1 LGEQKNWSCLTILSC
16 LHKEQPRPRPG
27 VYDSCGASLASHIIK
42 ETEFMEHILGNAAS
56 APIDVDMN
64 NFMAEVVEGSSKQ
77 PVIVQ
82 FWAPW
87 CGPCKQLGPVLEK
100 VVAAANGKVKMVR
113 VNIDDNQQIAQQL
126 RVQSVPTVYA
136 FVDGQPV
143 DGFAGAQP
151 ESTLT
156 QFIEKISALGGAG
169 AEIAT
174 MLEAGNAAV
183 ETQDLASAMQ
193 IFQQVMEADPESAE
207 ALAGLV
213 RCLTGMKDH
222 QAAREIVDQLD
233 DEFREKPAMQAAI
246 MALELAERAAESA
259 GDLDVAQAAVDANPN
274 DLQARQDLAM
284 ALFATGDNAGAM
296 AQLLESIRID
306 RGWNEDAA
314 RLQLL
319 EFFKT
324 LGAANP
330 DVMTARRQLSTLLF
344 A

>member
-1 LGEQKNWSCLTILSC
+1 
-16 LHKEQPRPRPG
+16 
-27 VYDSCGASLASHIIK
+27 
-42 ETEFMEHILGNAAS
+42 MEHILGTTAS

-64 NFMAEVVEGSSKQ
+64 NFMAEVVEGSSQQ

-113 VNIDDNQQIAQQL
+113 VNIDNNQQIAQQL

-151 ESTLT
+151 ESAVT
-156 QFIEKISALGGAG
+156 QFIEKVSSLGGAG
-169 AEIAT
+169 ADIAS
-174 MLEAGNAAV
+174 LLDAGNAAV
-183 ETQDLASAMQ
+183 ETQDFASAMQ
-193 IFQQVMEADPESAE
+193 IFQQVMEADPDSAE

-222 QAAREIVDQLD
+222 QAAREIVDQLT
-233 DEFREKPAMQAAI
+233 DEFREKPAIQAAI
-246 MALELAERAAESA
+246 DALELAERAAESA
-259 GDLDVAQAAVDANPN
+259 GDLDVAQAAVAANPN

-306 RGWNEDAA
+306 RSWNEDAA
-314 RLQLL
+314 RMQLL

>member
-1 LGEQKNWSCLTILSC
+1 
-16 LHKEQPRPRPG
+16 
-27 VYDSCGASLASHIIK
+27 
-42 ETEFMEHILGNAAS
+42 MEHILGNAAS

-169 AEIAT
+169 ADIAT

-183 ETQDLASAMQ
+183 ETQDFASAMQ
-193 IFQQVMEADPESAE
+193 IYQQVMEADPESAE

>member
-1 LGEQKNWSCLTILSC
+1 
-16 LHKEQPRPRPG
+16 
-27 VYDSCGASLASHIIK
+27 
-42 ETEFMEHILGNAAS
+42 MEHILGNAAS

-100 VVAAANGKVKMVR
+100 VVAAANGKVRMVR

-169 AEIAT
+169 ADIAT

-183 ETQDLASAMQ
+183 ETQDFASAMQ

-259 GDLDVAQAAVDANPN
+259 GDLDVAQAAVDANPY

>member
-1 LGEQKNWSCLTILSC
+1 
-16 LHKEQPRPRPG
+16 
-27 VYDSCGASLASHIIK
+27 
-42 ETEFMEHILGNAAS
+42 MEHILGTAAS

-156 QFIEKISALGGAG
+156 QFIEKVSALGGAG
-169 AEIAT
+169 ADIAS

-183 ETQDLASAMQ
+183 ETQDFASAMQ
-193 IFQQVMEADPESAE
+193 MFQQVMEADPGSAE

-222 QAAREIVDQLD
+222 QAAREIVDQLN

-246 MALELAERAAESA
+246 LALELAERAAESA
-259 GDLDVAQAAVDANPN
+259 GNLDVAQAAVDANPN

-330 DVMTARRQLSTLLF
+330 DVIAARRQLSTLLF

>member
-1 LGEQKNWSCLTILSC
+1 
-16 LHKEQPRPRPG
+16 
-27 VYDSCGASLASHIIK
+27 
-42 ETEFMEHILGNAAS
+42 MEHILGTTAS

-64 NFMAEVVEGSSKQ
+64 NFMAEVVEGSSQQ

-151 ESTLT
+151 ESAVT
-156 QFIEKISALGGAG
+156 QFIEKVSSLGGAG
-169 AEIAT
+169 ADIAS
-174 MLEAGNAAV
+174 MLDAGNAAV
-183 ETQDLASAMQ
+183 ETQDFASAMQ
-193 IFQQVMEADPESAE
+193 IFQQVMEADPDSAE

-222 QAAREIVDQLD
+222 QAAREIVDQLT

-246 MALELAERAAESA
+246 DALELAERAAESA
-259 GDLDVAQAAVDANPN
+259 GDLDVAQAAVAANPN

-306 RGWNEDAA
+306 RSWNEDAA
-314 RLQLL
+314 RMQLL

-330 DVMTARRQLSTLLF
+330 DVMIARRQLSTLLF

>member
-1 LGEQKNWSCLTILSC
+1 MEQT
-16 LHKEQPRPRPG
+16 
-27 VYDSCGASLASHIIK
+27 
-42 ETEFMEHILGNAAS
+42 LGNAAS
-56 APIDVDMN
+56 PPIDVDMT
-64 NFMAEVVEGSSKQ
+64 NFMAEVIEGSSKQ

-100 VVAAANGKVKMVR
+100 VVAAANGKVRMVR
-113 VNIDDNQQIAQQL
+113 VNIDENQQIAQQL

-143 DGFAGAQP
+143 DGFAGVQP

-156 QFIEKISALGGAG
+156 QYIEKISALGGAG
-169 AEIAT
+169 ADIVT
-174 MLEAGNAAV
+174 MLEAGKIAV
-183 ETQDLASAMQ
+183 EKQDFSGAMQ
-193 IFQQVMEADPESAE
+193 IFQQVMASDPESAE

-213 RCLTGMKDH
+213 RCLTGLRDH
-222 QAAREIVDQLD
+222 PAAREIVNQLD
-233 DEFREKPAMQAAI
+233 DEFREKPAMQTAI
-246 MALELAERAAESA
+246 MALELAERAAGSA
-259 GDLDVAQAAVDANPN
+259 GDLDAAQAAVHANPT
-274 DLQARQDLAM
+274 DLQARQELAM
-284 ALFATGDNAGAM
+284 ALFASGDNAGAM
-296 AQLLESIRID
+296 GQLLESIRID

-319 EFFKT
+319 EFFNT

-330 DVMTARRQLSTLLF
+330 DVMSARRQLSTLLF

>member
-1 LGEQKNWSCLTILSC
+1 
-16 LHKEQPRPRPG
+16 
-27 VYDSCGASLASHIIK
+27 
-42 ETEFMEHILGNAAS
+42 MEHILGNAAS
-56 APIDVDMN
+56 APIDVDMS

-77 PVIVQ
+77 PVVVQ

-87 CGPCKQLGPVLEK
+87 CGPCKQLGPILEK

-113 VNIDDNQQIAQQL
+113 VNIDENQQIAQQL

-169 AEIAT
+169 ADIAT

-183 ETQDLASAMQ
+183 ETQDFANAMQ
-193 IFQQVMEADPESAE
+193 IFQQVIEADPKSAA
-207 ALAGLV
+207 ALAGMV

-222 QAAREIVDQLD
+222 QAAREIVDQFN
-233 DEFREKPAMQAAI
+233 DEFQEKPEFQAAI
-246 MALELAERAAESA
+246 MALELAERVAESA
-259 GDLDVAQAAVDANPN
+259 GDIDVAQAAVDANPN

-319 EFFKT
+319 EFFRT

>member
-1 LGEQKNWSCLTILSC
+1 MEQI
-16 LHKEQPRPRPG
+16 
-27 VYDSCGASLASHIIK
+27 LAS
-42 ETEFMEHILGNAAS
+42 AAA

-64 NFMAEVVEGSSKQ
+64 NFMAEVVEGSSQ
-77 PVIVQ
+77 IPVIVQ

-100 VVAAANGKVKMVR
+100 VVAAAHGKVKMVR

-143 DGFAGAQP
+143 DGFSGAQP
-151 ESTLT
+151 ESALT
-156 QFIEKISALGGAG
+156 QFVEKLSSMGGAG
-169 AEIAT
+169 ADIAG
-174 MLEAGNAAV
+174 MLEAANTAV
-183 ETQDLASAMQ
+183 ETQDFGGAMQ
-193 IFQQVMEADPESAE
+193 IYQQVMEADPESAD

-213 RCLTGMKDH
+213 RCLTGMQDH
-222 QAAREIVDQLD
+222 QAAREIIDQLN
-233 DEFREKPAMQAAI
+233 DEFREKPSMQAAI
-246 MALELAERAAESA
+246 AALELAERAAESA
-259 GDLDVAQAAVDANPN
+259 GDLDLAQAAVAANPE

-296 AQLLESIRID
+296 AQLLESIRVD
-306 RGWNEDAA
+306 RSWNDEAA

-330 DVMTARRQLSTLLF
+330 DVMAARRQLSTLLF
-344 A
+344 S

>member
-1 LGEQKNWSCLTILSC
+1 MEQI
-16 LHKEQPRPRPG
+16 
-27 VYDSCGASLASHIIK
+27 LASAV
-42 ETEFMEHILGNAAS
+42 T

-64 NFMAEVVEGSSKQ
+64 NFMAEVVEGSSQ
-77 PVIVQ
+77 IPVIVQ

-100 VVAAANGKVKMVR
+100 VVAAAHGKVKMVR

-143 DGFAGAQP
+143 DGFSGAQP
-151 ESTLT
+151 ESALT
-156 QFIEKISALGGAG
+156 QFVEKLSSMGGAG
-169 AEIAT
+169 ADIAG
-174 MLEAGNAAV
+174 MLEAANTAV
-183 ETQDLASAMQ
+183 ETQDFTGAMQ
-193 IFQQVMEADPESAE
+193 IYQQVMEADSESAD

-213 RCLTGMKDH
+213 RCLTGMQDH
-222 QAAREIVDQLD
+222 QAAREIIDQLN
-233 DEFREKPAMQAAI
+233 DEFREKPSMQAAI
-246 MALELAERAAESA
+246 AALELAERAAESA
-259 GDLDVAQAAVDANPN
+259 GDLDLAQAAVAANPK

-284 ALFATGDNAGAM
+284 ALFATGDNSGAM

-306 RGWNEDAA
+306 RSWNDEAA

-330 DVMTARRQLSTLLF
+330 DVMAARRQLSTLLF
-344 A
+344 S

>member
-1 LGEQKNWSCLTILSC
+1 
-16 LHKEQPRPRPG
+16 
-27 VYDSCGASLASHIIK
+27 
-42 ETEFMEHILGNAAS
+42 MEHILGNAAS

-64 NFMAEVVEGSSKQ
+64 NFMAEVVEVSSKQ

-169 AEIAT
+169 ADIAT

-183 ETQDLASAMQ
+183 ETQDFASAMQ

>member
-1 LGEQKNWSCLTILSC
+1 MEQI
-16 LHKEQPRPRPG
+16 
-27 VYDSCGASLASHIIK
+27 LAS
-42 ETEFMEHILGNAAS
+42 TAT

-64 NFMAEVVEGSSKQ
+64 NFMAEVVEGSSQ
-77 PVIVQ
+77 LPVVVQ

-100 VVAAANGKVKMVR
+100 VVAAAHGKVKMVR
-113 VNIDDNQQIAQQL
+113 VNIDDNQQIAEQL

-143 DGFAGAQP
+143 DGFSGAQP
-151 ESTLT
+151 ESALT
-156 QFIEKISALGGAG
+156 QFVEKLSSMGGAG
-169 AEIAT
+169 ADIAG
-174 MLEAGNAAV
+174 MLEAANTAV
-183 ETQDLASAMQ
+183 ETQDFAGAMQ
-193 IFQQVMEADPESAE
+193 IYQQVMEADPESAD

-213 RCLTGMKDH
+213 RCLTGMQDH
-222 QAAREIVDQLD
+222 QAAREIIDQLN
-233 DEFREKPAMQAAI
+233 DEFREKPSMQAAI
-246 MALELAERAAESA
+246 AALELAERAAESA
-259 GDLDVAQAAVDANPN
+259 GDLDLAQAAVAANPE

-296 AQLLESIRID
+296 AQLLGSIRID
-306 RGWNEDAA
+306 RSWNDEAA

-330 DVMTARRQLSTLLF
+330 DVMAARRQLSTLLF
-344 A
+344 S

>member
-1 LGEQKNWSCLTILSC
+1 
-16 LHKEQPRPRPG
+16 
-27 VYDSCGASLASHIIK
+27 
-42 ETEFMEHILGNAAS
+42 MEHILGTTAS

-64 NFMAEVVEGSSKQ
+64 NFMAEVVEGSSQQ

-151 ESTLT
+151 ESAVT
-156 QFIEKISALGGAG
+156 QFIEKVSSLGGAG
-169 AEIAT
+169 ADIAS
-174 MLEAGNAAV
+174 MLDAGNAAV
-183 ETQDLASAMQ
+183 ETQDFASAMQ
-193 IFQQVMEADPESAE
+193 IFQQVMEADPDSAE
-207 ALAGLV
+207 SLAGLV

-222 QAAREIVDQLD
+222 QAAREIVDQLT

-246 MALELAERAAESA
+246 DALELAERAAESA
-259 GDLDVAQAAVDANPN
+259 GDLDVAQAAVAANPN

-306 RGWNEDAA
+306 RSWNEDAA
-314 RLQLL
+314 RMQLL

>member
-1 LGEQKNWSCLTILSC
+1 
-16 LHKEQPRPRPG
+16 
-27 VYDSCGASLASHIIK
+27 
-42 ETEFMEHILGNAAS
+42 MEHILGNAAS

-64 NFMAEVVEGSSKQ
+64 NFMVEVVEGSSKL

-87 CGPCKQLGPVLEK
+87 CGPCKQLGPTLEK

-143 DGFAGAQP
+143 DGFSGAQP
-151 ESTLT
+151 ESTLI

-169 AEIAT
+169 ADIAS
-174 MLEAGNAAV
+174 MLEAGNTAI
-183 ETQDLASAMQ
+183 ETQDYTSAMK
-193 IFQQVMEADPESAE
+193 IFQQVIEAEPESAE

-213 RCLTGMKDH
+213 RCLTGIKDH
-222 QAAREIVDQLD
+222 QAARDIVDKLD
-233 DEFREKPAMQAAI
+233 DEFRKKPAMQAAI
-246 MALELAERAAESA
+246 TALELSERAADSA
-259 GDLDVAQAAVDANPN
+259 ADLGLSQAAVDANPN
-274 DLQARQDLAM
+274 NLQARQDLAM

-306 RGWNEDAA
+306 RGWNQEAA

>member
-1 LGEQKNWSCLTILSC
+1 MEQI
-16 LHKEQPRPRPG
+16 
-27 VYDSCGASLASHIIK
+27 LAS
-42 ETEFMEHILGNAAS
+42 AAT

-64 NFMAEVVEGSSKQ
+64 NFMAEVVEGSSQ
-77 PVIVQ
+77 IPVIVQ

-100 VVAAANGKVKMVR
+100 VVAAAHGKVKMVR

-143 DGFAGAQP
+143 DGFSGAQP
-151 ESTLT
+151 ESALT
-156 QFIEKISALGGAG
+156 QFVEKLSSMGGAG
-169 AEIAT
+169 ADIAG
-174 MLEAGNAAV
+174 MLEAANTAV
-183 ETQDLASAMQ
+183 ETQDFAGAMQ
-193 IFQQVMEADPESAE
+193 IYQQVMEADPESAD

-213 RCLTGMKDH
+213 RCLTGMQDH
-222 QAAREIVDQLD
+222 QAAREIIDQLN
-233 DEFREKPAMQAAI
+233 DEFREKPSMQAAI
-246 MALELAERAAESA
+246 AALELAERAAESA
-259 GDLDVAQAAVDANPN
+259 GDLDLAQAAVAANPE

-296 AQLLESIRID
+296 AQLCESIRVD
-306 RGWNEDAA
+306 RSWNDEAA

-330 DVMTARRQLSTLLF
+330 DVMAARRQLSTLLF
-344 A
+344 S

>member
-1 LGEQKNWSCLTILSC
+1 
-16 LHKEQPRPRPG
+16 
-27 VYDSCGASLASHIIK
+27 
-42 ETEFMEHILGNAAS
+42 MEHILGTTAS

-64 NFMAEVVEGSSKQ
+64 NFMAEVVEGSSQQ

-100 VVAAANGKVKMVR
+100 VVASANGKVKMVR

-151 ESTLT
+151 ESAMT
-156 QFIEKISALGGAG
+156 QFIEKVSSLGGAG
-169 AEIAT
+169 ADIAS
-174 MLEAGNAAV
+174 MLDAGNAAV
-183 ETQDLASAMQ
+183 ETQDFANAMQ
-193 IFQQVMEADPESAE
+193 IFQQVMEADPDSAE

-213 RCLTGMKDH
+213 RCLNGMKDH
-222 QAAREIVDQLD
+222 QAAREIVDQLT

-246 MALELAERAAESA
+246 DALELSERAAESA
-259 GDLDVAQAAVDANPN
+259 GDLDLAQAVVAANPD

-306 RGWNEDAA
+306 RSWNEDAA
-314 RLQLL
+314 RMQLL

>member
-1 LGEQKNWSCLTILSC
+1 MEQI
-16 LHKEQPRPRPG
+16 
-27 VYDSCGASLASHIIK
+27 LAS
-42 ETEFMEHILGNAAS
+42 AAT

-64 NFMAEVVEGSSKQ
+64 NFMAEVVEGSSQ
-77 PVIVQ
+77 LPVIVQ

-100 VVAAANGKVKMVR
+100 VVAAAHGKVKMVR

-143 DGFAGAQP
+143 DGFSGAQP
-151 ESTLT
+151 ESALT
-156 QFIEKISALGGAG
+156 QFVEKLSSMGGAG
-169 AEIAT
+169 ADIAG
-174 MLEAGNAAV
+174 MLEAANTAV
-183 ETQDLASAMQ
+183 ETQDFAGAMQ
-193 IFQQVMEADPESAE
+193 IYQQVMEADPESVD

-213 RCLTGMKDH
+213 RCLTGMQDH
-222 QAAREIVDQLD
+222 EAAREIIDQLN
-233 DEFREKPAMQAAI
+233 DEFREKPSMQAAI
-246 MALELAERAAESA
+246 AALELAERAAGSA
-259 GDLDVAQAAVDANPN
+259 GDLDLAQAAVAANPE

-306 RGWNEDAA
+306 RSWNDEAA

-330 DVMTARRQLSTLLF
+330 DVMVARRQLSTLLF
-344 A
+344 S

>member
-1 LGEQKNWSCLTILSC
+1 
-16 LHKEQPRPRPG
+16 
-27 VYDSCGASLASHIIK
+27 
-42 ETEFMEHILGNAAS
+42 MEHILGNAAS

-169 AEIAT
+169 ADIAT

-183 ETQDLASAMQ
+183 ETQDFASAMQ

-233 DEFREKPAMQAAI
+233 DEFREKPEMQSAI

>member
-1 LGEQKNWSCLTILSC
+1 
-16 LHKEQPRPRPG
+16 
-27 VYDSCGASLASHIIK
+27 
-42 ETEFMEHILGNAAS
+42 MEHILGTTAS

-64 NFMAEVVEGSSKQ
+64 NFMAEVVEGSSQQ

-100 VVAAANGKVKMVR
+100 VVAAANGRVKMVR

-151 ESTLT
+151 ESAVT
-156 QFIEKISALGGAG
+156 QFIEKVSSLGGAG
-169 AEIAT
+169 ADIT
-174 MLEAGNAAV
+174 SMLDAGNVAV
-183 ETQDLASAMQ
+183 ESQDFASAMQ
-193 IFQQVMEADPESAE
+193 IFQQVMEADPDSAE

-213 RCLTGMKDH
+213 RCLNGMKDH
-222 QAAREIVDQLD
+222 QAAREIVDQLT

-246 MALELAERAAESA
+246 DALELAERAAESA
-259 GDLDVAQAAVDANPN
+259 GDLDVAQAAVAANPN

-306 RGWNEDAA
+306 RSWNEDAA
-314 RLQLL
+314 RMQLL

>member
-1 LGEQKNWSCLTILSC
+1 
-16 LHKEQPRPRPG
+16 
-27 VYDSCGASLASHIIK
+27 
-42 ETEFMEHILGNAAS
+42 MEHILGNAGS

-64 NFMAEVVEGSSKQ
+64 NFMAEVVEESSKQ

-100 VVAAANGKVKMVR
+100 VVAAANSKVKMVR

-136 FVDGQPV
+136 FVDGKPV

-151 ESTLT
+151 ESNLT

-169 AEIAT
+169 ADIAT
-174 MLEAGNAAV
+174 MLETGNAAV
-183 ETQDLASAMQ
+183 ETQDFASAMQ
-193 IFQQVMEADPESAE
+193 VFQQVMEADPGSAE

-259 GDLDVAQAAVDANPN
+259 GGLDVAQAAVDANPN

-306 RGWNEDAA
+306 RGWNEEAA

>member
-1 LGEQKNWSCLTILSC
+1 MEQI
-16 LHKEQPRPRPG
+16 
-27 VYDSCGASLASHIIK
+27 LASAV
-42 ETEFMEHILGNAAS
+42 T

-64 NFMAEVVEGSSKQ
+64 NFMAEVVEGSSQ
-77 PVIVQ
+77 IPVIVQ

-100 VVAAANGKVKMVR
+100 VVSAAHGKVKRGR
-113 VNIDDNQQIAQQL
+113 VNIADNQQIAQQL

-143 DGFAGAQP
+143 DGFSGAQP
-151 ESTLT
+151 ESALT
-156 QFIEKISALGGAG
+156 QFVEKLSSMGGAG
-169 AEIAT
+169 ADIAG
-174 MLEAGNAAV
+174 MLEAANTAV
-183 ETQDLASAMQ
+183 ETQDFAGAMQ
-193 IFQQVMEADPESAE
+193 IYQQVMEADPESAD

-213 RCLTGMKDH
+213 RCLTGIQDH
-222 QAAREIVDQLD
+222 QAAREIIDQLN
-233 DEFREKPAMQAAI
+233 DEFREKPSMQAAI
-246 MALELAERAAESA
+246 AALELAERAAESA
-259 GDLDVAQAAVDANPN
+259 GDLDLAQAAVAANPE

-306 RGWNEDAA
+306 RSWNDEAA

-330 DVMTARRQLSTLLF
+330 DVMAARRQLSTLLF
-344 A
+344 S

>member
-1 LGEQKNWSCLTILSC
+1 
-16 LHKEQPRPRPG
+16 
-27 VYDSCGASLASHIIK
+27 
-42 ETEFMEHILGNAAS
+42 MEHILGNAAS

-100 VVAAANGKVKMVR
+100 VVAVANGKVKMVR

-169 AEIAT
+169 ADIAT

-183 ETQDLASAMQ
+183 ETQDFASAMQ

-246 MALELAERAAESA
+246 MALELAERVAESA

-314 RLQLL
+314 RRQLL

>member
-1 LGEQKNWSCLTILSC
+1 
-16 LHKEQPRPRPG
+16 
-27 VYDSCGASLASHIIK
+27 
-42 ETEFMEHILGNAAS
+42 MEHILGKAAS
-56 APIDVDMN
+56 AVIDVDTN
-64 NFMAEVVEGSSKQ
+64 NFMTEVVEGSSKQ

-87 CGPCKQLGPVLEK
+87 CGPCKQFGPILEK
-100 VVAAANGKVKMVR
+100 VVAVANGKVKMVR

-143 DGFAGAQP
+143 DGFTGAQP
-151 ESTLT
+151 ESALV

-169 AEIAT
+169 ADIAT
-174 MLEAGNAAV
+174 MLEAGNAAA
-183 ETQDLASAMQ
+183 ETQDFASAMK
-193 IFQQVMEADPESAE
+193 IFQQVMEAEPESAD

-213 RCLTGMKDH
+213 RCLTGLKDH

-233 DEFREKPAMQAAI
+233 DGFREKPAMQAAI
-246 MALELAERAAESA
+246 MALEVAERAADSA
-259 GDLDVAQAAVDANPN
+259 GDLDEAQALVEANPN

-284 ALFATGDNAGAM
+284 ALFASGENAGAM

-319 EFFKT
+319 EFFKA

>member
-1 LGEQKNWSCLTILSC
+1 MEQI
-16 LHKEQPRPRPG
+16 
-27 VYDSCGASLASHIIK
+27 LAS
-42 ETEFMEHILGNAAS
+42 AAT

-64 NFMAEVVEGSSKQ
+64 NFMAEVVEGSSQ
-77 PVIVQ
+77 IPVIVQ

-100 VVAAANGKVKMVR
+100 VVAAAHGKVKMVR

-143 DGFAGAQP
+143 DGFSGAQP
-151 ESTLT
+151 ESALT
-156 QFIEKISALGGAG
+156 QFVEKLSSMGGAG
-169 AEIAT
+169 ADIAG
-174 MLEAGNAAV
+174 MLEAANTAV
-183 ETQDLASAMQ
+183 ETQDFAGAMQ
-193 IFQQVMEADPESAE
+193 IYEQVMEADPVSAD

-213 RCLTGMKDH
+213 RCLTGMRDH
-222 QAAREIVDQLD
+222 QAAREIIDQLN
-233 DEFREKPAMQAAI
+233 DEFREKPSMQAAI
-246 MALELAERAAESA
+246 AALELAERAAESA
-259 GDLDVAQAAVDANPN
+259 GDLDLAQAAVAANPE

-296 AQLLESIRID
+296 AQLLESIRVD
-306 RGWNEDAA
+306 RSWNDEAA

-330 DVMTARRQLSTLLF
+330 DVMAARRQLSTLLF
-344 A
+344 S

>member
-1 LGEQKNWSCLTILSC
+1 
-16 LHKEQPRPRPG
+16 
-27 VYDSCGASLASHIIK
+27 
-42 ETEFMEHILGNAAS
+42 MEHILGTTVS

-64 NFMAEVVEGSSKQ
+64 NFTAEVVEGSSQQ

-151 ESTLT
+151 ESAVT
-156 QFIEKISALGGAG
+156 QFIEKVSSLGGAG
-169 AEIAT
+169 ADIAS
-174 MLEAGNAAV
+174 MLDAGNAAV
-183 ETQDLASAMQ
+183 ETQDFASAMQ
-193 IFQQVMEADPESAE
+193 IFQQVMEADPDSAE

-222 QAAREIVDQLD
+222 QAAREIVDQLT
-233 DEFREKPAMQAAI
+233 DEFREKPAIQAAI
-246 MALELAERAAESA
+246 DALELAERAAESA
-259 GDLDVAQAAVDANPN
+259 GDLDVAQAAVAANPS

-306 RGWNEDAA
+306 RSWNEDAA
-314 RLQLL
+314 RVQLL

>member
-1 LGEQKNWSCLTILSC
+1 
-16 LHKEQPRPRPG
+16 
-27 VYDSCGASLASHIIK
+27 
-42 ETEFMEHILGNAAS
+42 MEHILGTTAS

-64 NFMAEVVEGSSKQ
+64 NFMAEVVEASSQQ

-151 ESTLT
+151 ESAVT
-156 QFIEKISALGGAG
+156 QFIEKVSSLGGAG
-169 AEIAT
+169 ADIT
-174 MLEAGNAAV
+174 SMLDAGNAAV
-183 ETQDLASAMQ
+183 ESQDFASAMQ
-193 IFQQVMEADPESAE
+193 IFQQVMEADPDSAE

-213 RCLTGMKDH
+213 RCLNGMKDH
-222 QAAREIVDQLD
+222 QAAREIVDQLT
-233 DEFREKPAMQAAI
+233 DEFREKPAMQAVI
-246 MALELAERAAESA
+246 DALELAERAAESA
-259 GDLDVAQAAVDANPN
+259 GDLDVAQAAVAANPN
-274 DLQARQDLAM
+274 DLQARQNLAM

-306 RGWNEDAA
+306 RSWNEDAA
-314 RLQLL
+314 RMQLL

>member
-1 LGEQKNWSCLTILSC
+1 
-16 LHKEQPRPRPG
+16 
-27 VYDSCGASLASHIIK
+27 
-42 ETEFMEHILGNAAS
+42 MEHILDTTAS

-64 NFMAEVVEGSSKQ
+64 NFMAEVVEGSSQQ

-151 ESTLT
+151 ESAVT
-156 QFIEKISALGGAG
+156 QFIEKVSSLGGAG
-169 AEIAT
+169 ADIAS
-174 MLEAGNAAV
+174 MLDAGNAAV
-183 ETQDLASAMQ
+183 ETQDFASAMQ
-193 IFQQVMEADPESAE
+193 IFQQVMEADPDSAE

-222 QAAREIVDQLD
+222 QAAREIVDQLT

-246 MALELAERAAESA
+246 DALELAERAAESA
-259 GDLDVAQAAVDANPN
+259 GDLDVAQAAVAANPN

-306 RGWNEDAA
+306 RSWNEDAA
-314 RLQLL
+314 RMQLL